1 METNGKLTTRSIVR
15 CKKCGKEITVGDM
28 MHERQ
33 SSLPY
38 IGFYYC
44 PCDDKNPCIL
54 DRGEG
59 ELVFMKSDSPLVE
72 QVS

>member
-1 METNGKLTTRSIVR
+1 MQTNGKLTTKSVVR
-15 CKKCGKEITVGDM
+15 CKCGNMITVGDM
-28 MHERQ
+28 PYERQ

-44 PCDDKNPCIL
+44 PCDGKNPRIL

-59 ELVFMKSDSPLVE
+59 ELVFMKADPPLVE
-72 QVS
+72 QIA